1 MGELAIDVQWSIV
14 APISI
19 AATAIGSFITWFW
32 SRAGKA
38 ALLQQQV
45 TDAKDHAKQSDER
58 ANTIQKAHETL
69 LERLHEH
76 MLADAG
82 SFAKLEAIASE
93 ATRTALASEQRLT
106 GALDMLAKRLD
117 TMTQRLD
124 EFLQRIPLM
133 VPKP

>member
-1 MGELAIDVQWSIV
+1 MGELSLDVQWSIV

-19 AATAIGSFITWFW
+19 AATAIGAFVTWFW

-45 TDAKDHAKQSDER
+45 ADAKDHAKAADDR
-58 ANTIQKAHETL
+58 ASVIQKAHDTL

-76 MLADAG
+76 MLDDAR
-82 SFAKLEAIASE
+82 SFSKLEAIASE

-106 GALDMLAKRLD
+106 VALDSLAKRLD

-124 EFLQRIPLM
+124 EFLQRIPMM